1 MIACR
6 KDGHRRN
13 MDSQKRSTRRMLW
26 IITYAILLYSAV
38 QNPAVVGR
46 VLSYLLG
53 LVTPFLIGG
62 AIAFVIN
69 VPMQK
74 IESALFGRKAAV
86 KAAARAK
93 EVIDSQVTHSAAD
106 IHDEEQK
113 CAAGGEVS
121 ANPVQPVP
129 PAEPPHSQGHGISR
143 SPQLRRIASLLVT
156 LLLVFGVLFVAAF
169 LVVPELSK
177 TFGELG
183 TVIPQYVE
191 KLQQQLRAN
200 NGIAGWFPELA
211 GQLSS
216 LELDWEAFN
225 QSIGDLIPDFSAGNA
240 ITSAFNMISGLF
252 HGVLNAFLGLVF
264 ALYILM
270 QKEQLGE
277 QARRLMKAYL
287 RPAVSEKAL
296 YVLGLTSGT
305 FSNFLAGQCLEAAI
319 LGLMFFLAMTVFG
332 FPYAVMISVLIA
344 VTALIPVFGAFV
356 GAGVGMLMMLTASP
370 AKALWFLGLFLLLQQ
385 LEQNFVYPKVVG
397 SSVGLPP
404 IWVLVA
410 VMLGA
415 ATLGILG
422 MLLFIPIAS
431 VLYALLWRDAESRL
445 AAQGDEEGI

>member
-1 MIACR
+1 
-6 KDGHRRN
+6 
-13 MDSQKRSTRRMLW
+13 
-26 IITYAILLYSAV
+26 
-38 QNPAVVGR
+38 
-46 VLSYLLG
+46 
-53 LVTPFLIGG
+53 
-62 AIAFVIN
+62 
-69 VPMQK
+69 MQK

>member
-1 MIACR
+1 
-6 KDGHRRN
+6 
-13 MDSQKRSTRRMLW
+13 
-26 IITYAILLYSAV
+26 
-38 QNPAVVGR
+38 
-46 VLSYLLG
+46 
-53 LVTPFLIGG
+53 
-62 AIAFVIN
+62 
-69 VPMQK
+69 MQK
-74 IESALFGRKAAV
+74 IEAALFGRKAAV

-93 EVIDSQVTHSAAD
+93 DVIDSQVTHSAAD

-113 CAAGGEVS
+113 CAAGGEDS
-121 ANPVQPVP
+121 ANPVQPAP
-129 PAEPPHSQGHGISR
+129 SIEPPHGISR

-169 LVVPELSK
+169 LVVPELSE
-177 TFGELG
+177 TVGELG
-183 TVIPQYVE
+183 AVIPEYVD
-191 KLQQQLRAN
+191 KLQQQLREN

-225 QSIGDLIPDFSAGNA
+225 QSIGNLIPDFSAGNA
-240 ITSAFNMISGLF
+240 IASVFNMLSGLF

-287 RPAVSEKAL
+287 RPCVSEKVL

-356 GAGVGMLMMLTASP
+356 GAIVGMIMMLTVSP
-370 AKALWFLGLFLLLQQ
+370 AKALWFLALFLLLQQ

-415 ATLGILG
+415 ATLGIVG

-445 AAQGDEEGI
+445 AAQEEEEEGA

>member
-1 MIACR
+1 
-6 KDGHRRN
+6 
-13 MDSQKRSTRRMLW
+13 MDSQKRSTRRVIW
-26 IITYAILLYSAV
+26 IITYAILLYCAV

-53 LVTPFLIGG
+53 LITPFLIGG

-74 IESALFGRKAAV
+74 IEAVLFGRRAAEKAAEYANKV
-86 KAAARAK
+86 
-93 EVIDSQVTHSAAD
+93 VDSQVTHSAAD

-113 CAAGGEVS
+113 CAAVGEES
-121 ANPVQPVP
+121 AAPVQSVP
-129 PAEPPHSQGHGISR
+129 SKKRGRRGFFR
-143 SPQLRRIASLLVT
+143 SPQLRRVTSLLVT

-169 LVVPELSK
+169 LVVPELSE
-177 TFGELG
+177 TVGELG
-183 TVIPQYVE
+183 TVIPEYVD
-191 KLQQQLRAN
+191 KLQQQLRESS
-200 NGIAGWFPELA
+200 GVAGWFPELA

-216 LELDWEAFN
+216 LELDWEEFN

-240 ITSAFNMISGLF
+240 ISSVFNMISGLF

-287 RPAVSEKAL
+287 RPGVSEKAL

-356 GAGVGMLMMLTASP
+356 GAIVGMIMMLTVSP
-370 AKALWFLGLFLLLQQ
+370 AKALWFLALFLLMQQ

-415 ATLGILG
+415 STLGIVG

-445 AAQGDEEGI
+445 AAQGDEEGT

>member
-1 MIACR
+1 
-6 KDGHRRN
+6 
-13 MDSQKRSTRRMLW
+13 MDSQKHSTHRVLW

-46 VLSYLLG
+46 ALSYLLR

-74 IESALFGRKAAV
+74 IEAALFGKKAAE
-86 KAAARAK
+86 KAAKRAK

-106 IHDEEQK
+106 IHDEQQK
-113 CAAGGEVS
+113 YAAGGEDS
-121 ANPVQPVP
+121 ANPVHPAP
-129 PAEPPHSQGHGISR
+129 PTDKPHKERRGNSL
-143 SPQLRRIASLLVT
+143 SPQLRRVASLIVT
-156 LLLVFGVLFVAAF
+156 LLIVFGVLFVTTF
-169 LVVPELSK
+169 LVVPELSE
-177 TFGELG
+177 TVRDLSS
-183 TVIPQYVE
+183 VIPQYVGR
-191 KLQQQLRAN
+191 LQQQLRQDN
-200 NGIAGWFPELA
+200 TVTNWFPDLA
-211 GQLSS
+211 GQLST

-225 QSIGDLIPDFSAGNA
+225 KAIGDLIPDFSAGNA
-240 ITSAFNMISGLF
+240 ITSAVNMISSLF

-356 GAGVGMLMMLTASP
+356 GAGVGMIMMLTVSP
-370 AKALWFLGLFLLLQQ
+370 AKALWFLALFLLLQQ

-415 ATLGILG
+415 STLGIIG

-445 AAQGDEEGI
+445 AAQGEEEAKC

>member
-1 MIACR
+1 
-6 KDGHRRN
+6 

-113 CAAGGEVS
+113 CAVGGEDS

-129 PAEPPHSQGHGISR
+129 PAEPPHRQGHGISR

-169 LVVPELSK
+169 LVVPELSE
-177 TFGELG
+177 TVGELG
-183 TVIPQYVE
+183 TVIPEYVE

-200 NGIAGWFPELA
+200 SGIAGWFPELA

-225 QSIGDLIPDFSAGNA
+225 EAISDLIPDFSAGNA
-240 ITSAFNMISGLF
+240 ITSVFGMISGLF

>member
-1 MIACR
+1 
-6 KDGHRRN
+6 
-13 MDSQKRSTRRMLW
+13 MDSQKRSTRRVIW

-38 QNPAVVGR
+38 QNSAVIGR

-53 LVTPFLIGG
+53 LITPFLIGG
-62 AIAFVIN
+62 AIAFIIN

-74 IESALFGRKAAV
+74 IEAALFGRKAAE
-86 KAAARAK
+86 KAVERAK
-93 EVIDSQVTHSAAD
+93 EVIDSQVTHSAAA
-106 IHDEEQK
+106 IHDEQQR
-113 CAAGGEVS
+113 CAAVD
-121 ANPVQPVP
+121 AATADPMQPVP
-129 PAEPPHSQGHGISR
+129 SEKPRKQGRGKSR
-143 SPQLRRIASLLVT
+143 GPQLRRVASLIVT
-156 LLLVFGVLFVAAF
+156 LLLVFGVLFIATF
-169 LVVPELSK
+169 LVVPELSE
-177 TFGELG
+177 TVRELG
-183 TVIPQYVE
+183 TVVPQYVDT
-191 KLQQQLRAN
+191 LQQQLREN
-200 NGIAGWFPELA
+200 QGLAGWFPELA
-211 GQLSS
+211 EQLSS

-225 QSIGDLIPDFSAGNA
+225 EAIGDLIPDFSAGNV
-240 ITSAFNMISGLF
+240 ISSTVSMISGLF
-252 HGVLNAFLGLVF
+252 HGVLNAFLGLIF

-277 QARRLMKAYL
+277 QARRLMRAYL
-287 RPAVSEKAL
+287 RPAVSEKTL

-319 LGLMFFLAMTVFG
+319 LGLMFFLAMTLFG

-356 GAGVGMLMMLTASP
+356 GAGVGMLMMLTVGP
-370 AKALWFLGLFLLLQQ
+370 AKALWFLALFLALQQ

-415 ATLGILG
+415 STLGILG

-431 VLYALLWRDAESRL
+431 VLYALLWRDTESRL
-445 AAQGDEEGI
+445 AAQGDEECI